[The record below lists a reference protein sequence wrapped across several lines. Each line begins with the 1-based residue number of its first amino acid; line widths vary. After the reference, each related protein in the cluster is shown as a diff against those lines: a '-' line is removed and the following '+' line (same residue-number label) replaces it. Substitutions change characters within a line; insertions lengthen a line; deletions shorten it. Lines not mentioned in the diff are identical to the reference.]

1 MVNTPHAPE
10 PGASARA
17 RQDAEAALR
26 SSIRSP
32 LASPA
37 EVAREAAP
45 FPTKDADANDESF
58 FPDWR
63 RRLSRNFARRSEGRW
78 EPLTWTHAANIPVGL
93 QPSTAGGTVDRTTG
107 PRSDSRGVVLVASRS
122 ALFADI
128 VGGMVSDS
136 GFAPAFWAE
145 SEPAWLSITRTQP
158 SIVICDCEAPRSD
171 VQRLLSEASVR
182 RIPVL
187 LSRSQSGNEF
197 EPVLSIGQRV
207 GWFTF
212 PSTRDAF
219 QATLDQLMPVVS
231 PTIFRGTGSLMGVRA
246 DVALSVRTLSAAS
259 HGGAAASTDTAHGLL
274 GPADH
279 VVDVCVDADNG

>member
-1 MVNTPHAPE
+1 MVNTLRVPE
-10 PGASARA
+10 LGASARA

-63 RRLSRNFARRSEGRW
+63 RRLSRNLARRSEGRW
-78 EPLTWTHAANIPVGL
+78 DPLTWTHAANIPVGL
-93 QPSTAGGTVDRTTG
+93 QPSTAGGTVDRTIG
-107 PRSDSRGVVLVASRS
+107 PRSGSRGVVLVASRS

-136 GFAPAFWAE
+136 GFTPAFWAE

-158 SIVICDCEAPRSD
+158 CIVICDCEGPRSD
-171 VQRLLSEASVR
+171 VQRLLSDASVR
-182 RIPVL
+182 RVPVL
-187 LSRSQSGNEF
+187 LSRSQSGNDF

-212 PSTRDAF
+212 PATRDTF
-219 QATLDQLMPVVS
+219 QATLDQLMPVVR
-231 PTIFRGTGSLMGVRA
+231 PTILRGTGGLMGMRA
-246 DVALSVRTLSAAS
+246 EGALSVRTLSAAS
-259 HGGAAASTDTAHGLL
+259 HGGGPPPPDATLGLL

-279 VVDVCVDADNG
+279 VVDVGAGAGDG